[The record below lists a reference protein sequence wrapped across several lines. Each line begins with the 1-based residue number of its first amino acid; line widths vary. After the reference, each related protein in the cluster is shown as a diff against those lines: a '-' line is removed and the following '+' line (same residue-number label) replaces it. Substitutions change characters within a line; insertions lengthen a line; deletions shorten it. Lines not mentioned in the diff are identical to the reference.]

1 MKQRSRIKHILPLEE
16 RLAEDAKQ
24 LREEAK
30 KLPPAQDEKS
40 CYEKLGKTILGL
52 T

>member
-1 MKQRSRIKHILPLEE
+1 MKQRSRIKHIRPLEE

-30 KLPPAQDEKS
+30 KLPPGHHWPGS
-40 CYEKLGKTILGL
+40 IR
-52 T
+52 

>member
-30 KLPPAQDEKS
+30 KATAGPRRE
-40 CYEKLGKTILGL
+40 ILL
-52 T
+52 